1 MVAEANAVQAKQ
13 RERGYWKK
21 NGAEWTGMVE
31 IRTRKKYMAVDEAS
45 LANDVIPFSGLDDP
59 PQAMDYYSPLSFR
72 GFCK

>member
-1 MVAEANAVQAKQ
+1 ME
-13 RERGYWKK
+13 K

-45 LANDVIPFSGLDDP
+45 LANGVIPFSGLDDP